1 LLADDARGGRRAW
14 TRQVFDAPDAWR
26 LRRAGGYAMPT
37 IADLSVTVDDGKTS
51 VVPGVNYDV

>member
-1 LLADDARGGRRAW
+1 
-14 TRQVFDAPDAWR
+14 
-26 LRRAGGYAMPT
+26 MPT